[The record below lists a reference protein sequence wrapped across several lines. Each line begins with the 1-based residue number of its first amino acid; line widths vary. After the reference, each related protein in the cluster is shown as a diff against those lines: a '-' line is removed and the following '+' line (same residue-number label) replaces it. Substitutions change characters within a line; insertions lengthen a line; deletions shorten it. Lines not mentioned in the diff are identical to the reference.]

1 MVVYRTIAEVGMV
14 LKSMYKDF
22 YFLILERKNDGFN
35 IHRTKQI
42 DAQIND
48 LIQEYT
54 LYVEFPERSN
64 RLINLTNLIDETYG
78 GVIDGEIKIRGGA
91 KFITLL
97 KKALQKKSTFFK
109 KLYTHHQD
117 IMKINRKVG
126 HLIFSIKVDEC
137 NQWGDYLNPNRKRKE
152 KKDLVLCLT
161 DFFNHIRART
171 LLKDSILGYFWISLK
186 MESSDE
192 RYVRI
197 HLYISN
203 KNFNNKVTDEIRD
216 VWNSVLFKNKMR
228 GGILFL
234 TQTEN
239 AYKGVFEG
247 CLDYTQKHYPCDRDE
262 KTKDI
267 EQTLSDEDNVD
278 IWVRKTQRREIP
290 FNIVSYPDWN
300 GDEIAH
306 HVTNEMTA
314 NQFKRY
320 LMLLAKR
327 AYQVPKARSIGLSNI
342 SRHKVKSQLEKL
354 D

>member
-1 MVVYRTIAEVGMV
+1 MV

-152 KKDLVLCLT
+152 K
-161 DFFNHIRART
+161 
-171 LLKDSILGYFWISLK
+171 
-186 MESSDE
+186 
-192 RYVRI
+192 RI
-197 HLYISN
+197 WYC
-203 KNFNNKVTDEIRD
+203 V
-216 VWNSVLFKNKMR
+216 
-228 GGILFL
+228 
-234 TQTEN
+234 
-239 AYKGVFEG
+239 
-247 CLDYTQKHYPCDRDE
+247 
-262 KTKDI
+262 
-267 EQTLSDEDNVD
+267 
-278 IWVRKTQRREIP
+278 
-290 FNIVSYPDWN
+290 
-300 GDEIAH
+300 
-306 HVTNEMTA
+306 
-314 NQFKRY
+314 
-320 LMLLAKR
+320 
-327 AYQVPKARSIGLSNI
+327 
-342 SRHKVKSQLEKL
+342 
-354 D
+354 